1 MKALVS
7 FTGNLG
13 KDAEVINLDSGR
25 KAVVLSVA
33 TNYNYTDTKGEKQQK
48 TQWHTVKSFQKE
60 VSEKFTD
67 NLKKGTK
74 IEVRGHLM
82 YRPWDK
88 EIGGETV
95 TFQETYIDLVELGW
109 V

>member
-1 MKALVS
+1 MRPLVV

-13 KDAEVINLDSGR
+13 KDAEVINLDGGR
-25 KAVVLSVA
+25 KVVVLSVA
-33 TNYNYTDTKGEKQQK
+33 TNESYTDSKGEKQQK

-82 YRPWDK
+82 YRPWEK

-95 TFQETYIDLVELGW
+95 KFTETYIDLVELGW